1 MGGKVIFDCKMP
13 FFFLFF
19 LYIYI
24 DVLNSIFFLKNIC
37 IETQGD
43 INNFRTLAD
52 RMIGG
57 CCFKHIRGSTVNLG
71 AKVGRVFCNHKMLS
85 RFIFELFF
93 LNILF
98 FLYQLKIIIFFFKFS
113 KIKHIQKGHFQP

>member
-1 MGGKVIFDCKMP
+1 MIAKC
-13 FFFLFF
+13 LFF
-19 LYIYI
+19 SFYIYI
-24 DVLNSIFFLKNIC
+24 YIYRCVKFDYFFLKNIC

-85 RFIFELFF
+85 RFIFKLFF

-98 FLYQLKIIIFFFKFS
+98 FIPIKNHNFFFFLS
-113 KIKHIQKGHFQP
+113 FQK